1 MSIVQNFKN
10 IQKELLENMYLYFD
24 ECIFTFPHYND
35 SNGIIAFY
43 PFDTD
48 STRRHIL
55 MNNIFQ
61 SLGVV
66 LIQILLK
73 SYFGLNNNSIIK
85 KYDEKI
91 DEIKSK
97 IDRLEYDI
105 IERIQITEILF
116 GSKNFN
122 GLISK
127 TYENYYND
135 ADVIDYF
142 ENLISKISK
151 LI

>member
-1 MSIVQNFKN
+1 
-10 IQKELLENMYLYFD
+10 MYLYFD

-91 DEIKSK
+91 DEIKSEMNQLENNLQFFSNVEDDNPMVVDVHKK
-97 IDRLEYDI
+97 IKKHKLQLEQWTRKLSSI
-105 IERIQITEILF
+105 
-116 GSKNFN
+116 K
-122 GLISK
+122 K
-127 TYENYYND
+127 TLD
-135 ADVIDYF
+135 
-142 ENLISKISK
+142 
-151 LI
+151 